1 MTDAILFMHTNITVT
16 VIRDDIYQIRIEDL
30 TDEELHD
37 LLKRGTPTQLRAY
50 CSLPVG
56 SIREQIS
63 RENAA
68 PLVSEIAKCVENKR

>member
-1 MTDAILFMHTNITVT
+1 MRTDITVT
-16 VIRDDIYQIRIEDL
+16 IMRDDIHQKVRIEDL

-37 LLKRGTPTQLRAY
+37 LLKRDTPTQLRAY